1 MRSVVSYYYD
11 DSKFRELLKE
21 KFPSSAFEGVSIDEY
36 SEDKV
41 NEMMETLNEVL
52 LNPKSKMMELP
63 ERTRENITCLPEKVR
78 EQIMSLFDDEDLI
91 LFGHGGNAKEILET
105 GKMYC
110 CYKYIPS
117 HFLPLTQTNESLDN
131 LNHWPHKD
139 AHQILIMGINQRE
152 FNPLFKREENG
163 YYSIP
168 SEYFLGYY
176 DRDLEE
182 FIPNPEFKRRHEYKD
197 EDPSIELHT
206 GDYINDHSATSKQ
219 ENFNRILHDFD
230 NIRLLLSISSYS
242 PLDKKGIEDVSK
254 QVSYFTRDTYNEVK
268 KLTPEVISNFKQS
281 MANNNASSNNHFD
294 DLGDFDTE
302 LGDFD
307 FDAELGA
314 MFSTD
319 SKQSVVD
326 TNNTK
331 K

>member
-1 MRSVVSYYYD
+1 MGSVVSYYYD
-11 DSKFRELLKE
+11 GSKFSELLEE

-41 NEMMETLNEVL
+41 NEMMETLSEVL
-52 LNPKSKMMELP
+52 LNPKSKIMELP
-63 ERTRENITCLPEKVR
+63 ERTRENITCLSEKVR
-78 EQIMSLFDDEDLI
+78 EQIMSLFDDEDL
-91 LFGHGGNAKEILET
+91 LLYGHGGNAKEILET

-110 CYKYIPS
+110 HYNSIPS
-117 HFLPLTQTNESLDN
+117 HFLPLSQTNESLDN
-131 LNHWPHKD
+131 FNHWPHKD

-152 FNPLFKREENG
+152 FNPLFKKEENG
-163 YYSIP
+163 HYSIP

-182 FIPNPEFKRRHEYKD
+182 FVPNPEFKKRHEYKD
-197 EDPSIELHT
+197 EDPSIELQT
-206 GDYINDHSATSKQ
+206 GDYINDSTAISKQ
-219 ENFNRILHDFD
+219 EYFSRILQNFD

-254 QVSYFTRDTYNEVK
+254 QVSYFARDTYNQVK
-268 KLTPEVISNFKQS
+268 KLTPEVISNFKRS
-281 MANNNASSNNHFD
+281 MASTTRSNNHFD
-294 DLGDFDTE
+294 DLGDFDFT
-302 LGDFD
+302 FD
-307 FDAELGA
+307 DELGA

-319 SKQSVVD
+319 SKPSVVED